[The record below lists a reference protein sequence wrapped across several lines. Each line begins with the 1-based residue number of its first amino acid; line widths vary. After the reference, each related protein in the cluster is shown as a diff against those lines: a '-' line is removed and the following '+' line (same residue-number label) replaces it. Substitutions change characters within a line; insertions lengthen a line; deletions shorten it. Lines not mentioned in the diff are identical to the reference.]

1 MNIFTESPNSV
12 IEVQDA
18 YHFVKNIL
26 KFSKDH
32 PRSLDFYLNVFKKDP
47 KYIVIAKDGDKIIGA
62 ILSSDENEDTLL
74 IGELAVD
81 KKYRK
86 AGVGTSLV
94 KQLEQNAI
102 KLNKKTISL
111 GAQEPSEN
119 FYLKMGYTPRLF
131 IQLTGNN
138 RIDEIKKYV
147 SNKIV
152 WVNTGDGFSKVI
164 VETIGIDKKLQKYIS
179 EKTGAH
185 TQYLFSKS
193 VNSLEKQN

>member
-1 MNIFTESPNSV
+1 MNISFVTPTSK
-12 IEVQDA
+12 IEVRDA
-18 YHFVKNIL
+18 YNFVKNIL

-32 PRSLDFYLNVFKKDP
+32 PRSLDFYLNIYQKNP
-47 KYIVIAKDGDKIIGA
+47 RYIVIAKNENEIIGA

-81 KKYRK
+81 EKYRK

-94 KQLEQNAI
+94 KQLEQNSI
-102 KLNKKTISL
+102 KLNKKEISL
-111 GAQEPSEN
+111 GAQETSEN

-138 RIDEIKKYV
+138 RLDEIKKYIP
-147 SNKIV
+147 NRIV
-152 WVNTGDGFSKVI
+152 WENTGDGFSKVI
-164 VETIGIDKKLQKYIS
+164 VETKGIDKKLQKSIS

-185 TQYLFSKS
+185 TQYLFIKS
-193 VNSLEKQN
+193 VN

>member
-1 MNIFTESPNSV
+1 MNISLSSPKSKT
-12 IEVQDA
+12 EVQEA
-18 YHFVKNIL
+18 YNFVKSIL
-26 KFSKDH
+26 EFSENH

-81 KKYRK
+81 EKYRK

-94 KQLEQNAI
+94 KKIEQNAI
-102 KLNKKTISL
+102 KLNKKTVSL

-119 FYLKMGYTPRLF
+119 FYFKMGYTPRLF

-138 RIDEIKKYV
+138 RIEEIKKYV
-147 SNKIV
+147 SDKIV
-152 WVNTGDGFSKVI
+152 WANTGDGFSKVI
-164 VETIGIDKKLQKYIS
+164 VETKGIDKKIQKNIS

-193 VNSLEKQN
+193 VSSLEKQN

>member
-1 MNIFTESPNSV
+1 MNISFVTPTSK
-12 IEVQDA
+12 IEVRDA
-18 YHFVKNIL
+18 YNFVKNIL

-32 PRSLDFYLNVFKKDP
+32 PRSLDFYLNIYQKNP
-47 KYIVIAKDGDKIIGA
+47 RYIVIAKNENEIIGA

-81 KKYRK
+81 EKYRK

-94 KQLEQNAI
+94 KQLEQNSI
-102 KLNKKTISL
+102 KLNKKEISL
-111 GAQEPSEN
+111 GAQETSEN

-138 RIDEIKKYV
+138 KI
-147 SNKIV
+147 NKIKNNIPDRVV
-152 WVNTGDGFSKVI
+152 WENTGDGFSKVI
-164 VETIGIDKKLQKYIS
+164 VETKGMDKELQKYIS

-185 TQYLFSKS
+185 TQYLFSKRI
-193 VNSLEKQN
+193 VV